1 MSVTDHQYDAVLW
14 DIGGV
19 IVELGSIREGYAAFV
34 AELAAAYD
42 LDPEVALETWK
53 TSLGDHFRS
62 RDGTEYVTAREG
74 YRKATNALLED
85 PPEETAWMR
94 TFRRTTETS
103 MRPEPNA
110 VETIHALDE
119 AGLHLGI
126 VSDIDTAEA
135 DSMLGSFGVRD
146 AFDAV
151 TTSEDV
157 GYTKP
162 DRRMFADAISK
173 LRANGVDPDRT
184 LMVGDRYRH
193 DVEGSAAA
201 GLAPVAYGEDAFGP
215 AAEHEITDLAA
226 VLDIVGVDR

>member
-1 MSVTDHQYDAVLW
+1 VTEYEYDAVCW

-19 IVELGSIREGYAAFV
+19 IVELESIREGYAAFV

-42 LDPEVALETWK
+42 LDPAAALETWK
-53 TSLGDHFRS
+53 SALGEHFRS

-74 YRKATNALLED
+74 YRKATNALFED
-85 PPEETAWMR
+85 PPDEEAWMR
-94 TFRRTTETS
+94 TFRRTSEAS

-110 VETIHALDE
+110 VETIRALDE
-119 AGLHLGI
+119 AGVHLGV
-126 VSDIDTAEA
+126 VSDIDTREA
-135 DSMLGSFGVRD
+135 DSMLSTFGVAD

-162 DRRMFADAISK
+162 DRRMFEDAIGK
-173 LRANGVDPDRT
+173 ARANGVDPDRT

-193 DVEGSAAA
+193 DVEGAAEA
-201 GLAPVAYGEDAFGP
+201 GLTPVAYGDGARGP
-215 AAEHEITDLAA
+215 AAAHEIDDLRAL
-226 VLDIVGVDR
+226 LDIVGVER